1 MSAYRLGDLNPVY
14 PNLLGTASA
23 PNGSLTFYAIGTT
36 TPKATYSDPDLE
48 VVHLNPNPI
57 PLGLDGRASVQV
69 WLDGEYT
76 VVLKD
81 ALGTEIWTRDA
92 LPFVAPGLAIP
103 SLTGTTPVLTHDGT
117 NLLWD
122 ERLQLP
128 DPSGSAGYQVV
139 VNSDGTDYLLQAIA
153 EPPEPPAPEYDVGT
167 GSIRIGTLLIQW
179 GSDTVPAASGAQTA
193 NKSVTFPQAFSATP
207 YVVTPV
213 LTNSGGST
221 ASGRFAALAA
231 TSLST
236 TGCTI
241 TANVGE
247 DDSQSQYKM
256 SNTTPFSYVAIGPT
270 VIP

>member
-1 MSAYRLGDLNPVY
+1 MSAYRLGDFNPVY

-36 TPKATYSDPDLE
+36 TPKDTYSDPDLE
-48 VVHLNPNPI
+48 VIHLNPNPVD
-57 PLGLDGRASVQV
+57 LNADGRAEFQV

-92 LPFVAPGLAIP
+92 YPFVAPGLAIP
-103 SLTGTTPVLTHDGT
+103 ALTGTTPVLTHDGV

-128 DPSGSAGYQVV
+128 DPTGSAGYQVV
-139 VNSDGTDYLLQAIA
+139 VNGDGTDYIVQPIA
-153 EPPEPPAPEYDVGT
+153 AAPEPPAPEYDVSA

-179 GSDTVPAASGAQTA
+179 GTGTVPAAAGAQTA
-193 NKSVTFPQAFSATP
+193 NVAIVFGEAFSATP
-207 YVVTPV
+207 YVVTPS

-221 ASGRFAALAA
+221 SSGRFAALAA

-247 DDSQSQYKM
+247 DDTQSQYKLGN
-256 SNTTPFSYVAIGPT
+256 STPFSYIAIGPT

>member
-14 PNLLGTASA
+14 QNLLGTASA
-23 PNGSLTFYAIGTT
+23 PDGSLTFYAIGTT

-48 VVHLNPNPI
+48 VVHLNPNPVE
-57 PLGLDGRASVQV
+57 LNADGRAEFEI

-103 SLTGTTPVLTHDGT
+103 SLTGTTPVLTHDGV

-128 DPSGSAGYQVV
+128 DPSGSPGYQVV
-139 VNSDGTDYLLQAIA
+139 VNGDATDYILQAIA

-193 NKSVTFPQAFSATP
+193 NKSVTFPEAFSATP
-207 YVVTPV
+207 YVVLPV

>member
-1 MSAYRLGDLNPVY
+1 MSAYRIPDLNPVY
-14 PNLLGTASA
+14 MNLMGTASA
-23 PNGSLTFYAIGTT
+23 PNGSLTFYELGTT
-36 TPKATYSDPDLE
+36 TPKDTYSDPALD
-48 VVHLNPNPI
+48 VPSLNSNPVE
-57 PLGLDGRASVQV
+57 LNADGRAEVEI
-69 WLDGEYT
+69 WGDGEYT

-92 LPFVAPGLAIP
+92 YPFVAPGLAIP
-103 SLTGTTPVLTHDGT
+103 ALTGTTPVLTHDGV

-139 VNSDGTDYLLQAIA
+139 VNGDGTDYIVQAIA
-153 EPPEPPAPEYDVGT
+153 ALPEPPAPEYDVSA

-179 GSDTVPAASGAQTA
+179 GTDTVPAASGAQTA
-193 NKSVTFPQAFSATP
+193 NKTVTFAEAFSATP
-207 YVVTPV
+207 YVVLPV

-236 TGCTI
+236 TGCTV

-270 VIP
+270 VAP